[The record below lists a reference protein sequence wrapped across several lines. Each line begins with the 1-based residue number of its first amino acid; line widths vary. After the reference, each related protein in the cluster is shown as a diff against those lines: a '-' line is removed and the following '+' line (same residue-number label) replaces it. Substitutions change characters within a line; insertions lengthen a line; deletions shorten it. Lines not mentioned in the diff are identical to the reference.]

1 MAELK
6 AGCLTTSA
14 AVRGMSPNKREGK
27 EKEKEEEEEEDSPPT
42 KPQSYVFI
50 NRQVRA

>member
-14 AVRGMSPNKREGK
+14 AVRGMSPNK
-27 EKEKEEEEEEDSPPT
+27 KEEEEEEEEEEETPPA
-42 KPQSYVFI
+42 KPQFYVFI
-50 NRQVRA
+50 SSRQVRA